1 MAHQVSTF
9 PPGEI
14 KVAAEF
20 ADGRYLI
27 ACSTEEGSID
37 YAYLG
42 LPGAMKR
49 LKAHAD
55 EVFEDG
61 KTFDVTISI
70 GNLHFDSQSKELVFE
85 WFKTGQ
91 NEDSY
96 EINKAINK
104 EIEWAEMLKHV
115 EIDETLRSRLFE

>member
-1 MAHQVSTF
+1 M
-9 PPGEI
+9 E
-14 KVAAEF
+14 
-20 ADGRYLI
+20 
-27 ACSTEEGSID
+27 
-37 YAYLG
+37 
-42 LPGAMKR
+42 R

-61 KTFDVTISI
+61 KTFDITISI

-85 WFKTGQ
+85 WFKTEK